1 MNLYQATELA
11 RLESHID
18 DETGE
23 IDIASFDAAQIT
35 LADKQRAVVA
45 YVRNLD
51 SNETMLADAI
61 KQLQAKQKAMK
72 AKRERLSDYLLENM
86 KAANITKIEAID
98 GTFSATLYPERDVS
112 VVIEDGA
119 TFPPE
124 FCNAPKPPEPSKT
137 KIKAAIEAGQAIAG
151 ACIVKNDRL
160 TIK

>member
-23 IDIASFDAAQIT
+23 IDIAAFDAAQIT

-45 YVRNLD
+45 YVRNID
-51 SNETMLADAI
+51 SKEAMLADAI

-86 KAANITKIEAID
+86 KAANITNIEAID
-98 GTFSATLYPERDVS
+98 GTFSATLYHDRDVS
-112 VVIEDGA
+112 VIIEEGA
-119 TFPPE
+119 TFPLE
-124 FCNAPKPPEPSKT
+124 LCNTPKPPEPSKT